1 MKGVRVEDND
11 KKEKLPIHLILR
23 ASDYLCIK
31 TEEPP
36 RVGNTGD
43 PVAEKTQFGWTIIA
57 KGKEIDYT
65 ALLLT
70 QSNQTDYEQLCCLDV
85 LGLEDQPENDQQSFY
100 TEFRK
105 QLIRG
110 KEGWYETGLSWK
122 GNHLLCQ
129 TTRKEV

>member
-1 MKGVRVEDND
+1 MT

-31 TEEPP
+31 TKEPP

-43 PVAEKTQFGWTIIA
+43 RVAEKTKFRWTIIA

-70 QSNQTDYEQLCCLDV
+70 QTNQTD
-85 LGLEDQPENDQQSFY
+85 
-100 TEFRK
+100 
-105 QLIRG
+105 
-110 KEGWYETGLSWK
+110 
-122 GNHLLCQ
+122 
-129 TTRKEV
+129 